1 MKYFTKM
8 SRALKSSET
17 FKENCRN
24 NNKDPLVTQR
34 NKFPLDID
42 SFFTLG
48 GFPAPYQPNRWDGP
62 SILEGLLIGLDPD
75 RAQIGIN
82 GSGSWDIQIH
92 SQHALVPEL
101 LEDDVLVITKSCN
114 LSEIK
119 CKVLIVNAETFICDK
134 LEVTE
139 HVLINTGKLAIKQFI
154 ATNGEIFTNEF
165 KNKVSQ
171 TQDVIWH
178 IGENK
183 NININNLVAPVEPKP
198 WDENSVDHW
207 KKMTLAWAKV
217 CRAMKKCVKNWKKM
231 GGNVPEELWKDLQ
244 EMKSNPVFPIHGY
257 LNAPEKLITTD
268 EEIQANQMDF
278 LKSMTPFIV
287 QMFADKFGQE
297 DLNLNGLVDEFDKA
311 KMIEILLATGM
322 DKSQIPSNASRK
334 DLAAMIRECIEN
346 GSKAAAQKILEFR
359 AIKIACDFIKAQQQ
373 QPQQTSPQTQTKS
386 NLFDSAPAT
395 PDHNIIINQG
405 RVGPD
410 DNDDNY
416 KFSPDGADQQQNAS
430 GVNPNSSGGLFTGA

>member
-1 MKYFTKM
+1 MKYFTNM
-8 SRALKSSET
+8 FGGVCASDDFNEIV
-17 FKENCRN
+17 RN

-34 NKFPLDID
+34 DKFPLDLE
-42 SFFTLG
+42 SFFALE

-92 SQHALVPEL
+92 SRHALVPDI
-101 LEDDVLVITKSCN
+101 LEDDVLVITKSCE
-114 LSEIK
+114 LHEIK
-119 CKVLIVNAETFICDK
+119 CKVLIVNTETFICDK
-134 LEVTE
+134 LEVSE
-139 HVLINTGKLAIKQFI
+139 HVLINVNKLAIKQLV
-154 ATNGEIFTNEF
+154 AANGEIFTNKF

-178 IGENK
+178 IGENT
-183 NININNLVAPVEPKP
+183 NININNLSAPVEPKP
-198 WDENSVDHW
+198 WDENTEAHW
-207 KKMTLAWAKV
+207 KKMTETWTEV
-217 CRAMKKCVKNWKKM
+217 CRAMEKCVENWKKQ

-297 DLNLNGLVDEFDKA
+297 DLNLDGLVDEFDKA
-311 KMIEILLATGM
+311 KMTEILLATGM

-359 AIKIACDFIKAQQQ
+359 ALKIACDFIKAQQ

-386 NLFDSAPAT
+386 NLFDSAPAA
-395 PDHNIIINQG
+395 PDHNIVINQG
-405 RVGPD
+405 RAGTD
-410 DNDDNY
+410 DNDDNF
-416 KFSPDGADQQQNAS
+416 KFSPDGAE
-430 GVNPNSSGGLFTGA
+430 GVNPNNAGGLFA